1 VVLPAFSSAW
11 SIGSKLFR
19 SPEVTKSN
27 NSQTM
32 GLLESHLNFNST
44 GTGGAQLAIVD
55 DNALAYSGEEPG
67 AFIDLGKSGTG
78 QISVYIV
85 RKGDTLAQIAKMF
98 GVSVNT
104 IVWANDIKNG
114 KITPGD
120 ELVIL
125 PITGVRH
132 IVKSGDTIAT
142 IAKKYNAKQSDVL
155 SYNGMTTSSK
165 LAVGDEIIIPDGD
178 KTASTNPVNSAVTK
192 VVSGLKEYAGYFLR
206 PVVGGRKSQGIHGH
220 NAIDLA
226 APVGTPIVSAA
237 SGTVIVSKPSG
248 YNGGYGIYVVVSHA
262 NGTQTVYAHMSANY
276 VKVGETVEQGEMIGR
291 IGMTGNTSGPHIHFE
306 IRGAKNPF

>member
-1 VVLPAFSSAW
+1 
-11 SIGSKLFR
+11 
-19 SPEVTKSN
+19 
-27 NSQTM
+27 M
-32 GLLESHLNFNST
+32 GLLESHLNINPT
-44 GTGGAQLAIVD
+44 GTGGPQLAIVD
-55 DNALAYSGEEPG
+55 DTALSYSGGESG

-85 RKGDTLAQIAKMF
+85 RKGDTLAQVAKMF

-114 KITPGD
+114 KISPGD

-132 IVKSGDTIAT
+132 IVKSGDTIAS
-142 IAKKYNAKQSDVL
+142 IAKKYGAKQSDVL

-165 LAVGDEIIIPDGD
+165 LAIGDEVIIPDGE
-178 KTASTNPVNSAVTK
+178 KTSAGVTSAVTK
-192 VVSGLKEYAGYFLR
+192 VVSGLKEYSGYFLR
-206 PVVGGRKSQGIHGH
+206 PIVGGRRSQGIHGH
-220 NAIDLA
+220 NGVDLA
-226 APVGTPIVSAA
+226 APVGTPIIASAD
-237 SGTVIVSKPSG
+237 GTVIVSRSGG
-248 YNGGYGIYVVVSHA
+248 YNGGYGTYVVISHS

-276 VKVGETVEQGEMIGR
+276 MKVGESVEQGEMVGR
-291 IGMTGNTSGPHIHFE
+291 IGMTGNTSGPHVHFE